1 MSIFD
6 APCKV
11 NLTLDV
17 FPPRP
22 DGFHDLDSIVAKFSP
37 CDHLTVNTSADGPAG
52 IRLTCSDRSLPTDE
66 GNIAVRAA
74 AAFQRAFPGCAPASV
89 TIPLWKRLPHQA
101 GLGGGSSD
109 AAAVLRA
116 LRDRWHPALPDADL
130 RALGATLGS
139 DVPLFLHDGPVRM
152 RGRGDIVAPLGV
164 PLPDLYGVF
173 VKPAVGVPTGPAY
186 QWLDALT
193 DRQPGRATDR
203 LLEVLRSDSPAID
216 AIGAALG
223 NDFEAAVLPAVP
235 EVAEAHHAVADAG
248 AVRALLCGSGS
259 CVFGLARDA
268 AHADQLTR
276 ALGDDGRFGWVSMA
290 YPFMDYSFEG
300 PSRRREP
307 TG

>member
-1 MSIFD
+1 MS
-6 APCKV
+6 
-11 NLTLDV
+11 
-17 FPPRP
+17 PRP
-22 DGFHDLDSIVAKFSP
+22 RIRTGPSCRNSG
-37 CDHLTVNTSADGPAG
+37 TSEP
-52 IRLTCSDRSLPTDE
+52 R
-66 GNIAVRAA
+66 
-74 AAFQRAFPGCAPASV
+74 
-89 TIPLWKRLPHQA
+89 
-101 GLGGGSSD
+101 
-109 AAAVLRA
+109 
-116 LRDRWHPALPDADL
+116 
-130 RALGATLGS
+130 
-139 DVPLFLHDGPVRM
+139 
-152 RGRGDIVAPLGV
+152 VAPR
-164 PLPDLYGVF
+164 
-173 VKPAVGVPTGPAY
+173 ARRSAS
-186 QWLDALT
+186 
-193 DRQPGRATDR
+193 GRATDR

-276 ALGDDGRFGWVSMA
+276 ALGGDGRFGWVSMA